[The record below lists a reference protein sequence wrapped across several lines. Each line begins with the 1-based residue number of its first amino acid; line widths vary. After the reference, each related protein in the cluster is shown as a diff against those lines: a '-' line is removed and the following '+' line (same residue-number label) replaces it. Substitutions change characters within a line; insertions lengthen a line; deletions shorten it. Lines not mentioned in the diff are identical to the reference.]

1 MAIPVTEL
9 GVPLLAWGLGYIKPS
24 MGPPSVDYAGVD
36 GDQFIRAVHGG
47 GGGAFF
53 RGVVQRGLV
62 RVMPPALGIGA
73 AAASSRKAQSTASV
87 ASSKWDRVSGDRA
100 IPSFTGQAKDFLLR
114 AKLRGV

>member
-73 AAASSRKAQSTASV
+73 AAASSRKA
-87 ASSKWDRVSGDRA
+87 
-100 IPSFTGQAKDFLLR
+100 
-114 AKLRGV
+114 